1 LWFFLPLLPIFIGRR
16 GGSAALVGAVFAA
29 GLLASAAI
37 RYPAGWAADR
47 FGTRPVMVGAMAA
60 YALLFLAYLIPLP
73 IGAFIALRFLHG
85 AAAGA
90 FWPAANG
97 LIAEITPPNQRG
109 RAFGVMQSTNMAGML
124 LGPAVGGFV
133 ALYNLNA
140 VFIISAV
147 ASTFATVA
155 LGLLPNVRVEA
166 PAEAPA
172 GPMKIARRL
181 VPLMLLGAGT
191 AYMIGTL
198 DTILSL
204 YLTSRGAT
212 TFAVGISFMAFA
224 IPATLLS
231 ARVGSLGDRFGAR
244 RLIIVALIGTGAFG
258 VIYPFVSSVPWL
270 IGLGLVEGMFSISGA
285 PSLNAEVSRTA
296 EPGQQARTQGVFQ
309 TVQFTVQIV
318 GALAGGALF
327 TVSPTLAFLAITAVC
342 ILGIASAV
350 TLDRVTAVRFS
361 NARHQGSA
369 SRTTPPPGSPNRW

>member
-1 LWFFLPLLPIFIGRR
+1 LPIFIGRR

-47 FGTRPVMVGAMAA
+47 FGTRPVMVAAMTA

-73 IGAFIALRFLHG
+73 IGAFIVVRFLHG

-97 LIAEITPPNQRG
+97 LIAEVTPPNQRG

-147 ASTFATVA
+147 ASGCATVA
-155 LGLLPNVRVEA
+155 LAMLPNVRVEA
-166 PAEAPA
+166 PNEAPA
-172 GPMKIARRL
+172 GPIKIARKL
-181 VPLMLLGAGT
+181 VPLLLLGAGT

-198 DTILSL
+198 DTIWSL
-204 YLTSRGAT
+204 YLTYRGAT

-231 ARVGSLGDRFGAR
+231 ARVGALGDRFGAR

-309 TVQFTVQIV
+309 TVQFAIQIV
-318 GALAGGALF
+318 GALVGGALF
-327 TVSPTLAFLAITAVC
+327 TVSPTWAFLAITFVC
-342 ILGIASAV
+342 LLGIGSAV
-350 TLDRVTAVRFS
+350 LSQRLKLAGFS
-361 NARHQGSA
+361 TSRSRGAA
-369 SRTTPPPGSPNRW
+369 SRTTPPPGSPNQW